1 MALEYCEI
9 AMLYSRLLKFGRDED
24 PEIQAYVQKLFFK
37 GHQKSKA
44 FAHARDGL
52 SRQGHR
58 YTDEEKLDL
67 MCHVTDFLLEGKY
80 PDFDY
85 ISEHILRTPDA
96 LQQQTQKLL
105 VEAKWTWATLMETYD
120 IRREDAELLIAPQHK
135 TFV

>member
-1 MALEYCEI
+1 MFEY
-9 AMLYSRLLKFGRDED
+9 GQHPN
-24 PEIQAYVQKLFFK
+24 PEIQNLAQRLFFK
-37 GHQKSKA
+37 GHQAAKA
-44 FAHARDGL
+44 YAHAREGL
-52 SRQGHR
+52 TRQGHR
-58 YTDEEKLDL
+58 YTREEKLDL
-67 MCHVTDFLLEGKY
+67 ICHVTDFLLEGKY

-85 ISEHILRTPDA
+85 ISEHMLRTPDA

>member
-1 MALEYCEI
+1 MEELYTLYARMLEY
-9 AMLYSRLLKFGRDED
+9 GRHTN
-24 PEIQAYVQKLFFK
+24 PELQELAQKLFFK
-37 GHQKSKA
+37 GHQASKA

-85 ISEHILRTPDA
+85 ISEHMLRTPDA